1 MAGSNDKS
9 HGYEAVAEQFI
20 AARNSRIGPS
30 VVREWCKSLPP
41 GCAILD
47 IACGHG
53 VPTTQTLAEEGFQI
67 YGVDASPKLLAEF
80 RKRFPAAQVQCTAAE
95 DSDFFGRTFDAI
107 ICWGLMFILPIEVQ
121 HTLMLKIARALNPG
135 GKFLFTSTKDANTW
149 NDSLTGEESHSP
161 GADWYC
167 KVVNQ
172 AGLTVERETSDEG
185 ENYYFFT
192 TKTWNQVHAVE
203 NCVPHH

>member
-1 MAGSNDKS
+1 MTAFGDKS
-9 HGYEAVAEQFI
+9 HGYDQIAHHFI

-30 VVREWCKSLPP
+30 VVGEWCKTLPP

-53 VPTTQTLAEEGFQI
+53 VPTTQTLVEQGLEI
-67 YGVDASPKLLAEF
+67 YGADASPKLLAEF
-80 RKRFPAAQVQCTAAE
+80 RKRFPAAQAQCSAAE

-107 ICWGLMFILPIEVQ
+107 IAWGLMFILPVDVQ
-121 HTLMLKIARALNPG
+121 QNLIQKIARTLNPG
-135 GKFLFTSTKDANTW
+135 GKFVFTSVKDAVTW
-149 NDSLTGEESHSP
+149 NDSLTGEVSQSP
-161 GADWYC
+161 GAEWYRQ
-167 KVVNQ
+167 VLRE

-192 TKTWNQVHAVE
+192 AKPE
-203 NCVPHH
+203 GPPGL

>member
-9 HGYEAVAEQFI
+9 HGYDRIAEHFI
-20 AARNSRIGPS
+20 RARNSRIGPA
-30 VVREWCKSLPP
+30 VVREWCKTLGPD
-41 GCAILD
+41 CAILD

-53 VPTTQTLAEEGFQI
+53 VPTTQTLVEQRFRI

-80 RKRFPAAQVQCTAAE
+80 RKRFPAAQTQCSAAE

-107 ICWGLMFILPIEVQ
+107 IAWGLMFILPSDVQ
-121 HTLMLKIARALNPG
+121 RTLILKIARALNPG
-135 GKFLFTSTKDANTW
+135 GKFLFTSTKASNTW

-161 GADWYC
+161 GAEWYRE
-167 KVVNQ
+167 VISE
-172 AGLTVERETSDEG
+172 AGLIVERETSDEG

-192 TKTWNQVHAVE
+192 AK
-203 NCVPHH
+203 P